1 MAAVSTCASRAC
13 ARRICFLDA
22 LLAFTFAIPHVDP
35 SKGDRASTWLPRT
48 CPSRMPQKF
57 STLSLVTR
65 RQRAPRYRAGARRER
80 ASGAVLGA
88 Q

>member
-1 MAAVSTCASRAC
+1 MAAVSTCASRCVC
-13 ARRICFLDA
+13 APNLFLDA
-22 LLAFTFAIPHVDP
+22 LLAFTFAIPHVDL

-88 Q
+88 R